1 MVIAFVYKKWRCPM
15 ITESFDIR
23 FRTKTPDNKLNFIG
37 AVVRYFDV
45 LTNEFNDETKNT
57 YIRDYNNRIF
67 PIINPGKPIDEYD
80 EIYIN
85 NLLETI
91 KKANSYTDTTIVTR
105 YHHLL
110 VDPCEEYYK
119 DLSHSSAYDP
129 LWGAAFKFRMSSTD
143 EDIDSALLRIPKSLT
158 LQQEYAAANILL
170 DPTTEE
176 GANVGLATMLCNGP
190 RNNEA
195 AGSNFGDISEM
206 IAHPGRYTLRITRT
220 SIRDSNERKAG
231 GKTRNAPRR
240 LALFKRYTDFIIARK
255 EYILSK
261 ISFPYTDE
269 NKNTF
274 YSIDE
279 LPIACRGNKYTI
291 PCSASDLT
299 RAGRAFLRD
308 KLKLREQQISGIS
321 YMVQNSEY
329 DAFEKDPTTYLFRRN
344 FATHLYILGF
354 PTEWCQYY
362 MGHLIE
368 NDILK
373 RSDFNDEE
381 FLYQMALLLEKHP
394 LNQVLN
400 SDDEITIDITG
411 PSRYYISIENK
422 ELDDPISV
430 LIKCPHASA
439 EVMIGKS
446 NRELPMEIDITGY
459 INCSK

>member
-1 MVIAFVYKKWRCPM
+1 M
-15 ITESFDIR
+15 ITESFDLS
-23 FRTKTPDNKLNFIG
+23 FRTLTPDNKLNFIG

-45 LTNEFNDETKNT
+45 FTNEFNDETKNT

-67 PIINPGKPIDEYD
+67 PMINPGKPIDEYD
-80 EIYIN
+80 EKYILG
-85 NLLETI
+85 LLEAI
-91 KKANSYTDTTIVTR
+91 KKANSYTDMTIVSR

-110 VDPCEEYYK
+110 IDPCEEYYK
-119 DLSHSSAYDP
+119 DLSHSSADDP
-129 LWGAAFKFRMSSTD
+129 LWGAAFKFRKSSTD

-170 DPTTEE
+170 NPTAED
-176 GANVGLATMLCNGP
+176 GALIGLATMLCCAV

-195 AGSNFGDISEM
+195 AGLNFGDMSKM
-206 IAHPGRYTLRITRT
+206 INHPEYYTLRIIRT
-220 SIRDSNERKAG
+220 SVRDSNKRKAG
-231 GKTRNAPRR
+231 GKTRNAARR
-240 LALFKRYTDFIIARK
+240 LVLFKRFVDFILARK
-255 EYILSK
+255 EYLLTL

-269 NKNTF
+269 NMTTF
-274 YSIDE
+274 NSIDE
-279 LPIACRGNKYTI
+279 LPIACRGNNYTT

-308 KLKLREQQISGIS
+308 KLKMREQQISGIS
-321 YMVQNSEY
+321 YIVQNSEY
-329 DAFEKDPTTYLFRRN
+329 DASEKDPTTYLLRRN
-344 FATHLYILGF
+344 FATHLYTLGF

-373 RSDFNDEE
+373 RSDFNDEG

-394 LNQVLN
+394 LNQTLN
-400 SDDEITIDITG
+400 SDDEINIDVTG
-411 PSRYYISIENK
+411 PSQYYISVENK

-446 NRELPMEIDITGY
+446 NRELPMEIDITSLHKY
-459 INCSK
+459 NK